1 MATYVKYTQ
10 VDAETG
16 VPCTVEPNMAAGP
29 ADPALPNLRF
39 GFALESE
46 YPTKTPKYFGQCD
59 DNFDPQT
66 PGLLQVLTKAEYD
79 NLKALEMTLRI
90 NRAKSLKYEQIATQ
104 RWKVESSGI
113 TVTEM
118 DGQQLPAPVKI
129 LTAIDD
135 QLRITSVLSQ
145 MERDKRPSV
154 RFKAANNVWVEM
166 SYANLAMIS
175 KTIADHVQACFD
187 AECNHSKA
195 LAGLVTVDEVNNY
208 DIMSGWPAN

>member
-10 VDAETG
+10 VDATTG
-16 VPCTVEPNMAAGP
+16 IPCTVEPMAHGP
-29 ADPALPNLRF
+29 ADPVLPNLRF

-46 YPTKTPKYFGQCD
+46 YPTNTPTYYGQCD
-59 DNFDPQT
+59 DNYDPQT
-66 PGLLQVLTKAEYD
+66 LGLLGVMTKVEYD
-79 NLKALEMTLRI
+79 MAQAKEMALRI
-90 NRAKSLKYEQIATQ
+90 NRAKNLKFDQIANQ

-113 TVTEM
+113 TIVEL
-118 DGQQLPAPVKI
+118 DGVRLPAPMKI

-154 RFKAANNVWVEM
+154 RFKAANNTWVELT
-166 SYANLAMIS
+166 YANLALVS

-187 AECNHSKA
+187 AECEHSKA
-195 LAGLVTVDEVNNY
+195 VATLTTMDEVNEY
-208 DIMSGWPAN
+208 DVTTGWPAN